1 MKINSLYSNPQDINI
16 RSYLQKCGVNDV
28 DEYLKCKTVE
38 NPSNYKNI
46 EQAKELILKYVGGDV
61 GVK

>member
-1 MKINSLYSNPQDINI
+1 MKINSLFDNPYDISI
-16 RSYLQKCGVNDV
+16 SSYLQKCGVDDV

-38 NPSNYKNI
+38 NPKNYKNI
-46 EQAKELILKYVGGDV
+46 EQANKLILKYVGGDV